1 MPLLFLVGEQ
11 RRDIIPKTLMDE
23 NRPLEERIGVEELV
37 VYETGVKGEFEG
49 GFRDAVND
57 GYQYLSGDSTG
68 EKTMWVVVFSP
79 TGCDAM
85 LRVLSLGSQ
94 ASNPSPSLNP
104 GPENGDKKRRVFVAT
119 IGPTTREHLRSKFGF
134 EPDVCAEKP
143 SHDGVGVGIE
153 RFMEGWR
160 NRRGGSSS

>member
-23 NRPLEERIGVEELV
+23 NRPLQERIGVEELV

-49 GFRDAVND
+49 AFRDAVNNGYEYLASENSSD
-57 GYQYLSGDSTG
+57 GG
-68 EKTMWVVVFSP
+68 EKVMWVVVFSP

-85 LRVLSLGSQ
+85 LRVLGLGSQ
-94 ASNPSPSLNP
+94 ASNPSPGNRD
-104 GPENGDKKRRVFVAT
+104 EEKRVFVAT
-119 IGPTTREHLRSKFGF
+119 IGPTTREHLRSKYGF

-143 SHDGVGVGIE
+143 SQDGVGVGIE

-160 NRRGGSSS
+160 NRRGGS

>member
-23 NRPLEERIGVEELV
+23 NRPLQERIGVEELV

-49 GFRDAVND
+49 AFRDAVNNGYEYLASKNSSD
-57 GYQYLSGDSTG
+57 GG
-68 EKTMWVVVFSP
+68 EKVMWVVVFSP

-85 LRVLSLGSQ
+85 LRVLGLGSQ
-94 ASNPSPSLNP
+94 ASNPSPGNRD
-104 GPENGDKKRRVFVAT
+104 EEKRVFVAT
-119 IGPTTREHLRSKFGF
+119 IGPTTREHLRSKYGF

-143 SHDGVGVGIE
+143 SQDGVGVGIE

-160 NRRGGSSS
+160 NRRGGS